1 MAGRPRTIKLK
12 MTDTEKKAGED
23 AIDYIASS
31 LLPTI
36 HGEFHI
42 HVYRSREQTPVEHVV
57 MAMGNL
63 RDQEKLL
70 VRVHSECLTG
80 DVFGS
85 LRCDCGAQLDDAMAR
100 IAKAGSGAIVYLR
113 GHEGRGIGLGNKIL
127 AYALQDQGRDTV
139 EANLD
144 LGLPVDTRD
153 YQAAEQMLAH
163 LGVKSIRLM
172 TNNPGKLAKL
182 KAAGIHIAERVPV
195 QTRHTK
201 HNIKYLRTKKDK
213 LGHMLDFD

>member
-1 MAGRPRTIKLK
+1 MAGRLRATKLK

-36 HGEFHI
+36 HGTFHI
-42 HVYRSREQTPVEHVV
+42 HVYRSREATPVEHVV
-57 MAMGNL
+57 MAMGEL

-127 AYALQDQGRDTV
+127 AYQLQDQGRDTV

-153 YQAAEQMLAH
+153 YQAAEQM
-163 LGVKSIRLM
+163 

-182 KAAGIHIAERVPV
+182 KAAGINVVERVPV

-201 HNIKYLRTKKDK
+201 HNIRYLRTKKEK
-213 LGHMLDFD
+213 LGHILDFD

>member
-1 MAGRPRTIKLK
+1 MTETDNTAG
-12 MTDTEKKAGED
+12 AGAE
-23 AIDYIASS
+23 AIDFVATS
-31 LLPTI
+31 LLPTT
-36 HGEFHI
+36 HGQFDI
-42 HVYRSREQTPVEHVV
+42 HVYRTREQTPVEHVV
-57 MAMGNL
+57 MSMGEL
-63 RDQEKLL
+63 RGQEKLL

-85 LRCDCGAQLDDAMAR
+85 LRCDCGAQLDHAMAR

-113 GHEGRGIGLGNKIL
+113 GHEGRGIGLGNKIM
-127 AYALQDQGRDTV
+127 AYHLQDQGRDTV

-172 TNNPGKLAKL
+172 TNNPGKMAKL
-182 KAAGIHIAERVPV
+182 KAAGIDVAERVPV
-195 QTRHTK
+195 QTRHTP
-201 HNIKYLRTKKDK
+201 HNLKYLRTKKET

>member
-1 MAGRPRTIKLK
+1 
-12 MTDTEKKAGED
+12 MTDTEKTSGEP
-23 AIDYIASS
+23 AIDYIACS
-31 LLPTI
+31 LLPTA
-36 HGEFHI
+36 HGEFRI
-42 HVYRSREQTPVEHVV
+42 HVFRSQEDPPVEHVV
-57 MAMGNL
+57 LAMGEL
-63 RDQEKLL
+63 RGREKLL

-85 LRCDCGAQLDDAMAR
+85 QRCDCGAQLDDAMAR
-100 IAKAGSGAIVYLR
+100 IAKAGNGAVVYLR

-127 AYALQDQGRDTV
+127 AYQLQDQGRDTV

-153 YQAAEQMLAH
+153 YQAAAHMLDH
-163 LGVKSIRLM
+163 LGVVSIRLM

-182 KAAGIHIAERVPV
+182 RACGIDIAERVPV
-195 QTRHTK
+195 QTRHTP
-201 HNIKYLRTKKDK
+201 HNLKYLRTKKEK

>member
-1 MAGRPRTIKLK
+1 MTETDNTAG
-12 MTDTEKKAGED
+12 AD
-23 AIDYIASS
+23 AIDFVATS
-31 LLPTI
+31 LLPTTY
-36 HGEFHI
+36 GQFDI
-42 HVYRSREQTPVEHVV
+42 HVYRTREQTPVEHVV
-57 MAMGNL
+57 MSMGEL
-63 RDQEKLL
+63 RGQEKLL

-85 LRCDCGAQLDDAMAR
+85 LRCDCGAQLEHAMAR
-100 IAKAGSGAIVYLR
+100 IAKAGSGAIIYLR
-113 GHEGRGIGLGNKIL
+113 GHEGRGIGLGNKIM
-127 AYALQDQGRDTV
+127 AYHLQDQGRDTV

-172 TNNPGKLAKL
+172 TNNPGKMAKL
-182 KAAGIHIAERVPV
+182 KAAGIDVAERVPV
-195 QTRHTK
+195 QTRHTP
-201 HNIKYLRTKKDK
+201 HNLKYLRTKKEK